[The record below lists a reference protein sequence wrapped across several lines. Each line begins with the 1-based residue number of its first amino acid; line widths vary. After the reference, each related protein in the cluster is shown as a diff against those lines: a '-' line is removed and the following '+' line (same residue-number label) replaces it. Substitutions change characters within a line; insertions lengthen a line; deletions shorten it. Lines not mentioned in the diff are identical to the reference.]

1 MGQALEALFPAAVEA
16 RATNGRATPRMTNKR
31 MWVAIDQPTISR
43 E

>member
-31 MWVAIDQPTISR
+31 PEEIAPAAEAR
-43 E
+43 A

>member
-1 MGQALEALFPAAVEA
+1 LDAGA
-16 RATNGRATPRMTNKR
+16 RAILRASTTSVAR